1 MNNTEDRGKIISN
14 IAAELETQ
22 TRPISKLFFYIKFLG
37 YLIFKH
43 NEDCILLTKKQSK
56 ELFDF
61 LEKSNREDAKKLL
74 EILK

>member
-1 MNNTEDRGKIISN
+1 MINTEDRGKNIIN
-14 IAAELETQ
+14 IAAELEAQ
-22 TRPISKLFFYIKFLG
+22 TRPTSKLFFYIKFLG

-43 NEDCILLTKKQSK
+43 TEDCILLTKKQSK